1 MYPLIEI
8 KTVPIEIEM
17 KVTPAKVEYTRGTA
31 DLEISR
37 GEGSGLNIKSRPIKL
52 NIDTFEA
59 RNSVVPTAMRSVQQ
73 YAQQGQQASY
83 TATAT
88 YAQQGQMLLDAKIG
102 QDMITQFAADA
113 QMKNYKENVGLK
125 FLPTTGPELTWD
137 PGDMQIRYEMDKL
150 NFDWR
155 VNQPSFEFTPGV
167 FPGDIE
173 LSVTQQP
180 DVIIKYVGGPIY
192 VPPSSDPEYQ
202 PVDVEA

>member
-1 MYPLIEI
+1 MTPLIEI

-17 KVTPAKVEYTRGTA
+17 KVSHAKLEYTRGTA

-37 GEGSGLNIKSRPIKL
+37 GDGGLSIKSRPIKL

-59 RNSVVPTAMRSVQQ
+59 RNSVVPTAMRSIEQ
-73 YAQQGQQASY
+73 YAQKGQQASY

-88 YAQQGQMLLDAKIG
+88 YAKQGKMFLEAKIG
-102 QDMITQFAADA
+102 ENVTSQIAAEST
-113 QMKNYKENVGLK
+113 MKNYHPNSGIE
-125 FLPTTGPELTWD
+125 FLPSVPPEITWD
-137 PGDMQIRYEMDKL
+137 PGEMEIRYEMDKL

-155 VNQPSFEFTPGV
+155 VNHPKFEFT
-167 FPGDIE
+167 PGDIE

-180 DVIIKYVGGPIY
+180 DVIIKYVGGPLY

>member
-1 MYPLIEI
+1 MKPLIEI
-8 KTVPIEIEM
+8 TTVPIQIEM
-17 KVTPAKVEYTRGTA
+17 KTTNAKLEYARGTA
-31 DLEISR
+31 EMEISR
-37 GEGSGLNIKSRPIKL
+37 DKKGLQIKSRPIRL

-59 RNSVVPTAMRSVQQ
+59 RNSVVPTAMRSMEQ

-113 QMKNYKENVGLK
+113 TMKNYKPNVGLE
-125 FLPTTGPELTWD
+125 FLPSVPPEITWD
-137 PGDMQIRYEMDKL
+137 PGEMHIRYEMDKL

-155 VNQPSFEFTPGV
+155 MNEPQFEFTPG
-167 FPGDIE
+167 DIE
-173 LSVTQQP
+173 LTVKQRP
-180 DVIIKYVGGPIY
+180 DVVIKYVGGPIY
-192 VPPSSDPEYQ
+192 VPPSSDPNYT